1 MRLVVAFHNFTNAPK
16 KTGFVVPASL
26 NATQHPR
33 ILPFNDHPPCFPTTS
48 LLMGGDQQT
57 NSDTEIGTSK
67 SAVKL
72 KKLSI
77 GIVS

>member
-1 MRLVVAFHNFTNAPK
+1 
-16 KTGFVVPASL
+16 
-26 NATQHPR
+26 
-33 ILPFNDHPPCFPTTS
+33 
-48 LLMGGDQQT
+48 MGGDQQT

-67 SAVKL
+67 STVKL